1 LCASAAGGKKSA
13 KAGYEDERQ
22 SSEPMAPM
30 QNLMQEARPD
40 AESKPDRVG
49 KMGRH

>member
-1 LCASAAGGKKSA
+1 MCASAAGEKSA
-13 KAGYEDERQ
+13 KAGYEDARQ

-49 KMGRH
+49 KTGRH